1 MLNYKGLLMAETLLP
16 AILVVEDDLE
26 NQKFLK
32 IFLKRS
38 FEVKMCDN
46 DEEFYNILNNN
57 HIDIILMDISL
68 RGNKDGF
75 QLTQELKASEK
86 FKNIPIVGLSA
97 HALRRDKDNAS
108 NAGVDVFLTKPVD
121 ANVLLNTLLAALEGK
136 TPNLY

>member
-1 MLNYKGLLMAETLLP
+1 MAETLLP

>member
-1 MLNYKGLLMAETLLP
+1 MAENAIP
-16 AILVVEDDLE
+16 AILVVEDDFE

-75 QLTQELKASEK
+75 QLTKELKASEK

-97 HALRRDKDNAS
+97 HALRKDKDNAS

-121 ANVLLNTLLAALEGK
+121 ANVLLNTLLNALEGSTK
-136 TPNLY
+136 KLL